1 MEQQDKIRILF
12 DLQEHPERYTDEE
25 LKELLD
31 NDQQLAELFDTAII
45 TKRSLAM
52 EEAENEELAI
62 DDLWQEFST
71 KHADELGALNE
82 ADEQH
87 ANSLHSNISRWNVRK
102 IAAIFAGAILTIGI
116 SFAAV
121 WMTRHFSLMATPS
134 SEQQADTVVSVRKAA
149 PVHFD
154 NVPLDSILGVVSAH
168 YGKKV
173 VFNNEEPRSMKLIM
187 TWQPD
192 APLTAFIERINA
204 FEVLSLEQHGDTII
218 VEQIVEDEE

>member
-1 MEQQDKIRILF
+1 MEQRDKICTLL
-12 DLQEHPERYTDEE
+12 DMQEHPEKYTDEE
-25 LKELLD
+25 LQKLLD
-31 NDQQLAELFDTAII
+31 NDSELAELFDEAVMA
-45 TKRSLAM
+45 KRSLAL
-52 EEAENEELAI
+52 EEAEAEDLPI
-62 DDLWQEFST
+62 DELWQDFSA
-71 KHADELGALNE
+71 KHADELEALNE

-121 WMTRHFSLMATPS
+121 WMTRHFSLTATTS
-134 SEQQADTVVSVRKAA
+134 REQQADTVVKVEKAV